1 MRSGRQIRKARDNK
15 QSVREY
21 ATIKMLTRAHPGS
34 RTVFAMRAVSVI
46 SMLLVR
52 AISLECTP
60 MGDSTGN
67 GSYGTYRIGRN
78 NVGVQRSVANRDTP
92 LVTLCCPLGN
102 RLTQTGCERVAK
114 NTSDH
119 GNGVR
124 VRFPALYRS
133 EGTFELLDESPSVET
148 FRFVVVNFCDTGTRY
163 SLSPEDFPEDEYKLL
178 DNGTIYRPP
187 NDILLNQTDYCL
199 GRFYLDKYEVLL
211 CGDALSEE
219 PPTNVKFGVPYGM
232 ILSCPFL
239 LLTFLVYTVVPELGN
254 MHGRT
259 LRGYVGALLVSYML
273 SAVVQMMPQ
282 HGVSDNVCI
291 AFAFIIQFSFLASFF
306 WLNVM
311 CFDIWWTFGGFRSL
325 QGSVKQRERKKFVI
339 YSIYAWGCA
348 SILTSV
354 CAIMDFLP
362 SVPDHFI
369 RPQFGEQ
376 SCWFKTDEAKAIY
389 FYVPMGVTVV
399 CNICLFISTALKIV
413 QHKKDTANHL
423 KGVDSRRHD
432 DNKQWFN
439 LYLKLFIVMGI
450 NWSMEIVSWLCHNTP
465 TYIWYLTDLTNT
477 LQGVIIFLIFVW
489 KEKIRQ
495 LLLKRFRCR
504 GRNVLSRNSTRSA
517 YHSSASRTCTTNS
530 TISTQALPLSAT
542 GITTA
547 PAASTLFQEKYNPY
561 SSNAPLRT
569 DNKTLSNDS
578 NDCP

>member
-1 MRSGRQIRKARDNK
+1 
-15 QSVREY
+15 
-21 ATIKMLTRAHPGS
+21 
-34 RTVFAMRAVSVI
+34 MRAGFMFGGIPVMIVCWFGYGCGHRPEQWRTDASCEPFPGIV
-46 SMLLVR
+46 LQEKKTR
-52 AISLECTP
+52 RLE
-60 MGDSTGN
+60 N
-67 GSYGTYRIGRN
+67 GS
-78 NVGVQRSVANRDTP
+78 
-92 LVTLCCPLGN
+92 
-102 RLTQTGCERVAK
+102 
-114 NTSDH
+114 
-119 GNGVR
+119 
-124 VRFPALYRS
+124 
-133 EGTFELLDESPSVET
+133 LLDEDDELAYPADSYRVLGNEIIGCVCNLRACLKKCCGRDKMLGAGDRPNCTSLPDDWPRRDLVLRRAHLVSEIREIGEGGIDAGDLFRIVEDGMDCPENT
-148 FRFVVVNFCDTGTRY
+148 KRFVLEPDLYEDDTFVLER
-163 SLSPEDFPEDEYKLL
+163 
-178 DNGTIYRPP
+178 NGTLRTGSSSFPAWS
-187 NDILLNQTDYCL
+187 YCL
-199 GRFYLDKYEVLL
+199 DWKESFEKIAVVV
-211 CGDALSEE
+211 CVSEE
-219 PPTNVKFGVPYGM
+219 TELKKSYNISIMVS
-232 ILSCPFL
+232 IPFFL
-239 LLTFLVYTVVPELGN
+239 ATFLVYAIIPELRSLYGK
-254 MHGRT
+254 T
-259 LRGYVGALLVSYML
+259 LMCYVACLVVAYTFLVLPNLFANFPVGICAAL
-273 SAVVQMMPQ
+273 
-282 HGVSDNVCI
+282 
-291 AFAFIIQFSFLASFF
+291 AFIIQFSFLASFF